1 VDSKRQEKFA
11 RLIQKDL
18 GEIFQVAS
26 RNLFGG
32 AFITVREVKVSPD
45 LGLARAYLSFFQV
58 DDKEEMLDKVRSH
71 SKEIRHELAQKIR
84 HQVRKIPAL
93 EFFLDDSLDYA
104 QHMEKVF
111 KRLHDEENKG
121 PQAD

>member
-1 VDSKRQEKFA
+1 MESKRQDKFA

-18 GEIFQVAS
+18 GEIFQIAS

-45 LGLARAYLSFFQV
+45 LGLTRVYLSFFQV
-58 DDKEEMLDKVRSH
+58 EDKEEMLEKVRFH
-71 SKEIRHELAQKIR
+71 GKEIRHELAQRIR

-104 QHMEKVF
+104 QHMAEVF
-111 KRLHDEENKG
+111 KRLEEEEKKPKG
-121 PQAD
+121 D

>member
-1 VDSKRQEKFA
+1 METKRQEKFA

-18 GEIFQVAS
+18 GEIFQMAS

-45 LGLARAYLSFFQV
+45 LGLVRVYLSFFQV
-58 DDKEEMLDKVRSH
+58 DDKEVMLEKVRTH
-71 SKEIRHELAQKIR
+71 SREIRHELAQRIR

-104 QHMEKVF
+104 QHMAEVF
-111 KRLHDEENKG
+111 KRLEDEKG
-121 PQAD
+121 SKED